1 MSRSGMTMTP
11 FQQRRLAE
19 LRRRNRKRA
28 GVVAGVLA
36 LPTLACVAAL
46 SPAMD
51 VDAVRVTGAK
61 RLTAAEIERAA
72 RVGGGP
78 LATVDT
84 DAVRRRVTALPG
96 VKTATVTREWPSA
109 VVVEVVER
117 VPVVAV
123 PRDGRTE
130 LYDIEAVL
138 VATVD
143 TAPKTTPRLNV
154 ADGSPT
160 PEVVR
165 AAVAML
171 RALPKPLRQ
180 EVRDLTAAGP
190 ASLSFHLASGAEVVW
205 GSGDRTKEKV
215 RALTL
220 LVPQNAKRY
229 DLRVPDRPAVVPR

>member
-1 MSRSGMTMTP
+1 MRPGMTTTS

-19 LRRRNRKRA
+19 LRKRARKRA
-28 GVVAGVLA
+28 IVTAAVLA
-36 LPTLACVAAL
+36 LPTALCVAAL

-51 VDAVRVTGAK
+51 VDTVRVVGTR
-61 RLTAAEIERAA
+61 RLTPAEIERVA
-72 RVGGGP
+72 RIGDGP
-78 LATVDT
+78 LAIVDT
-84 DAVRRRVTALPG
+84 DAVRRRVMALQG
-96 VKTATVTREWPSA
+96 VKKATVTREWPSA
-109 VVVEVVER
+109 VVVKVVER

-123 PRDGRTE
+123 PREGRTE
-130 LYDIEAVL
+130 LYDIDAVL

-143 TAPKTTPRLNV
+143 TAPATTPRLNV

-160 PEVVR
+160 PEVVG

-180 EVRDLTAAGP
+180 QVRDLTAAGP
-190 ASLSFHLASGAEVVW
+190 ASLSFHLENGAEVVW
-205 GSGDRTKEKV
+205 GNGERTKEKV

-229 DLRVPDRPAVVPR
+229 DVRVPDRPAVVPR